1 MYIDPGS
8 GSLILQVLAAGVLS
22 AGALLYRVRDR
33 LARMLRSV
41 LRRPPQQ

>member
-22 AGALLYRVRDR
+22 VGALMYRVRDR
-33 LARMLRSV
+33 LSKVFRSV
-41 LRRPPQQ
+41 FRRSPEQ